1 MIEDLKISYIQN
13 SNINVT
19 INIYNKDEIYI
30 TPYNIAD
37 LITKLINDGNI
48 NPNAVISQLID
59 EFNYKNE

>member
-19 INIYNKDEIYI
+19 INIYNKNEIYI

>member
-1 MIEDLKISYIQN
+1 MIQDLKISYVQD